1 MLASNGIT
9 TIDRNMQQK
18 SIDHLALIQSAQSG
32 DEAAFS
38 ELVERFYDQMY
49 RFALKYSGSVTDAED
64 ITQQACLKLARS
76 LHQFRF
82 EAAFTT
88 WLYRLVINCAKDW
101 YRGRPDTTST
111 ETLNFE
117 VSDSRGDSMIM
128 LQQTLDAVDGMGE
141 GFRESVVMVL
151 GEGFSHREA
160 AEVLGV
166 KESTISWRIHET
178 RKRLAAMEADS

>member
-1 MLASNGIT
+1 
-9 TIDRNMQQK
+9 MQQK
-18 SIDHLALIQSAQSG
+18 SIEHLTLIQMAQSG

-38 ELVERFYDQMY
+38 KLIEHFYDQMY

-82 EAAFTT
+82 ESAFTT

-111 ETLNFE
+111 ENLTFE
-117 VSDSRGDSMIM
+117 VSDTRAESMIL
-128 LQQTLDAVDGMGE
+128 LQQTLDTIDGMGE
-141 GFRESVVMVL
+141 GFRESVTLVL
-151 GEGFSHREA
+151 GEGHSHRQA
-160 AEVLGV
+160 AELLGV
-166 KESTISWRIHET
+166 KESTISWRIHEA
-178 RKRLAAMEADS
+178 RKRLAAGEAYS